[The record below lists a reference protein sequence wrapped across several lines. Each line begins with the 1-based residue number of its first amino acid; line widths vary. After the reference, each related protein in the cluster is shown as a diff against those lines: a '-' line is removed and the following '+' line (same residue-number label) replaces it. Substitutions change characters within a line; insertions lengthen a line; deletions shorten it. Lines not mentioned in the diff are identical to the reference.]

1 MLGKIYGFRLF
12 TNPLKNLSDSDLAC
26 RGPVTECTYLGLDKN
41 MLQCH
46 YSFNDRGELTGPSKL
61 STFSTT
67 LEWIS
72 SWHWTVERVKENDYK
87 DCTLQLYVYFGTS
100 DIHPHSV
107 EFIKK
112 NFDNVIVPFK
122 YMKNILDKHEIKCE
136 YSDWYT
142 IPYLCDNSMVIPKQR
157 NPEEIIFFYNDINNP
172 VTNVINMAKVF
183 SKALKGTKHFL
194 IIRSNH
200 LDNLVKS
207 PNIKCS
213 SERVDI
219 TEIIGTYNICDYVVS
234 FSRDTSVYR
243 PILEGKHFNK
253 PIIAHD
259 QGSYAEM
266 KDENWITLPSK
277 EVPVVNYND
286 GKDTDENSFEFE
298 KVFYGN
304 WWEIDYEKA
313 EEIIR
318 KLVKT

>member
-1 MLGKIYGFRLF
+1 
-12 TNPLKNLSDSDLAC
+12 
-26 RGPVTECTYLGLDKN
+26 
-41 MLQCH
+41 
-46 YSFNDRGELTGPSKL
+46 
-61 STFSTT
+61 
-67 LEWIS
+67 
-72 SWHWTVERVKENDYK
+72 
-87 DCTLQLYVYFGTS
+87 
-100 DIHPHSV
+100 
-107 EFIKK
+107 
-112 NFDNVIVPFK
+112 
-122 YMKNILDKHEIKCE
+122 
-136 YSDWYT
+136 
-142 IPYLCDNSMVIPKQR
+142 
-157 NPEEIIFFYNDINNP
+157 
-172 VTNVINMAKVF
+172 MAKVF

-194 IIRSNH
+194 IIRSNN

-213 SERVDI
+213 SESVDI